1 MNKEITIN
9 YLPHGRFRYTPHFI
23 NEIIKVKDSVKDLIK
38 VNLMFSQPF
47 NDEWKK
53 IVDFLRNHGIYSEYF
68 VTDGGHYMT
77 KIKTAS
83 ENSGKYAIKYD
94 EDIFLNAKGW
104 EYFLENSK
112 VLENDENLFL
122 APIITNGIPTVDI
135 FIEQFF
141 DEKAKKEIHDLF
153 LKVPFANEW
162 GVDYSSLRKYVTE
175 AKEWVPDNFYEGIKQ
190 INHHYKGIHPIR
202 LSGQAQYYMVNYIL
216 NNFQRFMEPKDYSI
230 SEVNRPYHCNSIFLI
245 KNETWKKII
254 YNQSLFRDDFD
265 EVPLNLYRE
274 YNNLK
279 MLFINN
285 CFAVHPSYNTI
296 DGKGFSYS
304 HLSDGFFNHPY
315 FIKN

>member
-9 YLPHGRFRYTPHFI
+9 YLPHGRFRYAPHFI
-23 NEIIKVKDSVKDLIK
+23 NEIIKVKDSIKDLIK
-38 VNLMFSQPF
+38 INLMFSHPF
-47 NDEWKK
+47 NDEWQKM
-53 IVDFLRNHGIYSEYF
+53 VDFLKNHGIYSEYF
-68 VTDGGHYMT
+68 VTDGGHYMN

-83 ENSGKYAIKYD
+83 ENSGKYAVKCD
-94 EDIFLNAKGW
+94 EEIFLNAKGW

-122 APIITNGIPTVDI
+122 APIITNGIPTVDM
-135 FIEQFF
+135 FIKQFF

-153 LKVPFANEW
+153 LKVPFENEW

-175 AKEWVPDNFYEGIKQ
+175 ANEWIPDNFYEGIKQ

-202 LSGQAQYYMVNYIL
+202 LSGEAQYYMVNYIL
-216 NNFQRFMEPKDYSI
+216 NNFQRFMDPKDYSI

-245 KNETWKKII
+245 KNETWKKIL

-265 EVPLNLYRE
+265 EVPLNLYKQF
-274 YNNLK
+274 NNLK

-304 HLSDGFFNHPY
+304 HLSDAFFNHPY